1 MATVVPFCGI
11 RPRSDLAAEVIAPPY
26 DVLSEAEARE
36 IVARKPRSFL
46 RVTRPEVN
54 LPDGV
59 DAHSLAAYAEGRKQL
74 DADLA
79 AGTLTQDAEPCFYLY
94 VQTWQGQTQAGLMAL
109 CRTADYDA
117 GLIKR
122 HELTR
127 PDKEQDRVD
136 HINTMDAQTGLV
148 FLTYRDT
155 NNTVRAAMADAATRK
170 PDWVVT
176 TDDGV
181 THALIVIDG
190 ALITVLR
197 EAFTA
202 VEALYVADGHHR
214 SAAASRVAAE
224 RDNAGSSGL
233 FLAGIFPDRE
243 MRILAY
249 NRVVTDL
256 NGHTPAAFLEALSAH
271 FVVTPSSAPSPESRG
286 LWRMYL
292 DGTWYGLTA
301 KPGVTPDDPVGS
313 LDVAVLQ
320 DRILAPL
327 LGIENPRT
335 DKRISFVGGI
345 RGTEAL
351 QRAVDAGKGVAFS
364 LHATGIDQLLAVA
377 DADRLM
383 PPKSTWFEPKLRG
396 GVLLHRL
403 SDGV

>member
-11 RPRSDLAAEVIAPPY
+11 RPRSDIAAEVIAPPY
-26 DVLSEAEARE
+26 DVLSESEARE
-36 IVARKPRSFL
+36 IVSRKPQSFL
-46 RVTRPEVN
+46 RVTRSEVD
-54 LPDGV
+54 LPAGS
-59 DAHSLAAYAEGRKQL
+59 DAHSQLAYEKAR
-74 DADLA
+74 DNLA
-79 AGTLTQDAEPCFYLY
+79 RFVDDGTMVQDEQPCFYLY
-94 VQTWQGQTQAGLMAL
+94 VQTWQGRTQAGLMAL
-109 CRTADYDA
+109 CETAAYDA
-117 GLIKR
+117 GQIKR

-136 HINTMDAQTGLV
+136 HINTLGAQTGLV

-155 NNTVRAAMADAATRK
+155 DDAVRAAMAEAAART

-190 ALITVLR
+190 ALVAELVS
-197 EAFTA
+197 AFA
-202 VEALYVADGHHR
+202 GVPALYIADGHHR
-214 SAAASRVAAE
+214 SAAASRVAVE
-224 RDNAGSSGL
+224 RGGAGSSGS
-233 FLAGIFPDRE
+233 FLVGIFPDSE

-249 NRVVTDL
+249 NRVVADL
-256 NGHTPAAFLEALSAH
+256 NGHTVASFLAAVGEH
-271 FVVTPSSAPSPESRG
+271 FEVTPQQAPQPESRG

-292 DGTWYGLTA
+292 DGVWYGLVA

-320 DRILAPL
+320 ERILAPL

-335 DKRISFVGGI
+335 DKRIRFVGGI
-345 RGTEAL
+345 RGTSAL
-351 QRAVDAGKGVAFS
+351 EQAVDSGAAVAFS

-377 DADRLM
+377 DADMLM

-396 GVLLHRL
+396 GVLVHRL
-403 SDGV
+403 E